1 MKNIFYITVFLFFY
15 SCQSPSDSS
24 GIEIFK
30 KNVFETNTYC
40 IGVDVS
46 DDTIVLAASNG
57 GYYKISYEL
66 DADGFPSFTNVISQP
81 DHNNDFENDS
91 IDKVIMSNG
100 DEGIIYMLDKYNGG
114 QSGVWFDNQDGISI
128 EPGFTNDYCYQAK
141 YLDIALD
148 ESEPDNFFGYTTHVL
163 YSLMKHTDLN
173 ENSDDDEFLEYST
186 SIVRRQINIVPNLD
200 SGQLQSFDLAL
211 DECNYIANLNYDSKK
226 IDYDFNK
233 LAIASESEGIIIFEK
248 TSSESFSEVVKFN
261 KPGGEAQSVL
271 SLENGVVGGFSN
283 DKGCYM
289 ALLESN
295 TNNVTNYI
303 EFADGYSIKS
313 IDFNEDIFGLATG
326 SDGVQLYQWLGA
338 DNVIPYASLDTNYAY
353 DLKIKGN
360 LVFVATRQGLE
371 IYKIGS

>member
-1 MKNIFYITVFLFFY
+1 M
-15 SCQSPSDSS
+15 
-24 GIEIFK
+24 
-30 KNVFETNTYC
+30 
-40 IGVDVS
+40 
-46 DDTIVLAASNG
+46 
-57 GYYKISYEL
+57 
-66 DADGFPSFTNVISQP
+66 
-81 DHNNDFENDS
+81 
-91 IDKVIMSNG
+91 
-100 DEGIIYMLDKYNGG
+100 
-114 QSGVWFDNQDGISI
+114 
-128 EPGFTNDYCYQAK
+128 
-141 YLDIALD
+141 
-148 ESEPDNFFGYTTHVL
+148 
-163 YSLMKHTDLN
+163 
-173 ENSDDDEFLEYST
+173 
-186 SIVRRQINIVPNLD
+186 D

-313 IDFNEDIFGLATG
+313 IDFNEGIFGLATG